1 MKSKFNLNFV
11 IGIIVGILVVGG
23 ITVVV
28 LNYFIHQDTLKTTP
42 ETTSLTSKELIEKL
56 KKPESVGDLA
66 ALYTESKTPITG
78 LNDINYT
85 KPSSYMISEAGTDF
99 VQYQQKDVAVTDN
112 NETVMSNIDTFL
124 ANHNLKK
131 TEASNATKSV
141 YTVYDGEKTTCQLL
155 ALPKMNDRPA
165 SLNVSCVEKTVIT
178 NKYEAIDKLLALY
191 ENKNS
196 GQLKPATV
204 RTITVTEENKTLTT
218 LDIYNTDNSA
228 ATLIFAAID
237 DTWEYIGQR
246 PLSTGTTE
254 SNPTG
259 INRTISSELAA
270 KIADPKY
277 EGFLSKYIK

>member
-1 MKSKFNLNFV
+1 VKSKFNLNFV
-11 IGIIVGILVVGG
+11 IGIIVGMIVVGG
-23 ITVVV
+23 ITVIA
-28 LNYFIHQDTLKTTP
+28 LNYFIHQDTLKTNP
-42 ETTSLTSKELIEKL
+42 EASTLTSKELIEKL

-78 LNDINYT
+78 LNDVNYT
-85 KPSSYMISEAGTDF
+85 KKDSYMISETGSDF
-99 VQYQQKDVAVTDN
+99 VQYQQKDAASADN
-112 NETVMSNIDTFL
+112 NETVMSNIATFL

-131 TEASNATKSV
+131 TEVSNATNSV

-178 NKYEAIDKLLALY
+178 NKYEAIDKLLALF
-191 ENKNS
+191 ENKS
-196 GQLKPATV
+196 TEKLKPATV
-204 RTITVTEENKTLTT
+204 RSVTITDGNKTLTT
-218 LDIYNTDNSA
+218 LDIYNADSSA
-228 ATLIFAAID
+228 VTLIFAAIG

-246 PLSTGTTE
+246 PLSAGTTE

-277 EGFLSKYIK
+277 EGFLSKHIK